1 MRKLLIIIIILGL
14 ISSVY
19 LIFDRYQVEM
29 SNKVVEL
36 TIDYKLLK
44 DFQQTEILTELK
56 KIGVN
61 SVAIYEQSLESL
73 SSNNTISYYFGRELN
88 FFANFLPNL
97 EKVNDSDLYISGG
110 NKFSNKLRE
119 VLISRFGEDKVL
131 TQKDV
136 LILSDFDKES
146 LEEPFYF
153 SEAEVKLI
161 NSLGFNLIPRISN
174 NIAIEEF
181 DELLANLPAVK
192 EIIFNG
198 ESVLGFPNQIKETA
212 EILKDREIKL
222 GIIEA
227 FIAKQQG
234 VDKLAQM
241 IDLKA
246 IRVHSLQQAELAK
259 LGIEATVNRY
269 IRAVKERNVRN
280 LYLKPFADRNKTLEF
295 VKLLVKDLNEEG
307 YQLGSAQGF
316 KKLKPNKL
324 AKFLVVIS
332 VVSIISLI
340 LSLWSIRLFYLSFI
354 VDISIASL
362 LYLLKPNLSLEII
375 ALLIAIISP
384 VLSFRYL
391 INKIN
396 NSGDILQSYKVF
408 FKSTSITIIGV
419 LLMLSLLVSNEYLLK
434 VRYLRGI
441 KLSFI
446 LPFILSFIYYLY
458 YQYNNFRDLKASVI
472 KLLKRPLFLYDI
484 VIILVVIVVTII
496 YLSRTGN
503 NPIIPVSD
511 LELKFR
517 ELLEEILIVRPRFK
531 SFLFGHPLLILGIY
545 LSHKKRGYLWIN
557 LLGLIGQINIIN
569 TFSHLHTPLL
579 ISTIR
584 VLIGI
589 VLGSAIGLLLI
600 IIFDGISDR
609 YNRLR
614 GSDPL

>member
-29 SNKVVEL
+29 SNRVVEL

-88 FFANFLPNL
+88 FFANFLPKL
-97 EKVNDSDLYISGG
+97 EKVNNSDLYISGD

-119 VLISRFGEDKVL
+119 VLISRFGEDRVL

-146 LEEPFYF
+146 LEEPLYF

-174 NIAIEEF
+174 NIDIKEF

-192 EIIFNG
+192 EVIFNG
-198 ESVLGFPNQIKETA
+198 ESVLGFPNRIKETA
-212 EILKDREIKL
+212 EILKDREVKL

-316 KKLKPNKL
+316 KKLKPHKL

-332 VVSIISLI
+332 VVSIFSLI

-354 VDISIASL
+354 IDMPIASL
-362 LYLLKPNLSLEII
+362 LYLLKPNQSLEII

-391 INKIN
+391 INKIHD
-396 NSGDILQSYKVF
+396 SGDILQSYKVF

-419 LLMLSLLVSNEYLLK
+419 LLMLSLLVSDEYLLK

-446 LPFILSFIYYLY
+446 LPLILSFIYYLY
-458 YQYNNFRDLKASVI
+458 YQYKNFRDLKDSII

-484 VIILVVIVVTII
+484 VIIFVVVVVAII

-503 NPIIPVSD
+503 NPIIPVSN

-517 ELLEEILIVRPRFK
+517 ELLEEVLVIRPRFK

-545 LSHKKRGYLWIN
+545 LSNKKKGYLWIN

-584 VLIGI
+584 VLTAI

-600 IIFDGISDR
+600 IIFDSILDR